1 MGQEINQDDRFL
13 IDRLRNGDSTCF
25 EMLYSKYSG
34 RLYNFV
40 LTLSKGDCYLAE
52 EIVQN
57 VFVKIWEMH
66 SHLSTE
72 GSFNSFLYTIGRNM
86 FLNAIKKRIQ
96 ESLYND
102 YCVENN
108 SVLDNTV
115 EKEVE
120 FRLLEEQINKLI
132 EQLPPSRR
140 RVYILSKI
148 EHFSNKEIASLLNIS
163 ENTVES
169 QLNKASHFIRQRL
182 APYCDMVV
190 VFIMMPLIC

>member
-1 MGQEINQDDRFL
+1 MMGQEIKHDDLFL
-13 IDRLRNGDSTCF
+13 LERLKTGDSTCF
-25 EMLYSKYSG
+25 EILYSKYSG

-66 SHLSTE
+66 SYISTE

-86 FLNAIKKRIQ
+86 FLNTIKKRMQ
-96 ESLYND
+96 ESLYQD
-102 YCVENN
+102 YCMENN
-108 SVLDNTV
+108 SIPENAV

-120 FRLLEEQINKLI
+120 FRMLEEQINKLI

-140 RVYILSKI
+140 KVYILSKI
-148 EHFSNKEIASLLNIS
+148 EHFSNKEIATLLNIS

-169 QLNKASHFIRQRL
+169 QLNKATHFMRQQL
-182 APYCDMVV
+182 APYCEMVV
-190 VFIMMPLIC
+190 IVFLLSMS